1 MNAIGFGL
9 SNELTVYAA
18 YDDRH
23 LKMVGV
29 LENADRESRYKTK
42 PEEPITFDDVKQA
55 WESPDGTESWDSP
68 DSSGGSQSIYRV
80 KDISPSC
87 SSGN

>member
-55 WESPDGTESWDSP
+55 WESPTGQVDHGND
-68 DSSGGSQSIYRV
+68 YLL
-80 KDISPSC
+80 KDIHSNC
-87 SSGN
+87 SSGI